1 MVSVQCGF
9 FFFVIWNR
17 ITASNVHSKKKKDP
31 NKQKLKRFNRTLL
44 YYDANTQ
51 YAKKQVSILC
61 VRVII
66 KEWSFEPF
74 CVQCCFTSTATVGTV
89 GEPSTATLT
98 FTQLLNSHTGR
109 CFSES
114 GLQRGAESLCS
125 GLLSPGL
132 FFQHR
137 FHRTSKLAEFQ
148 LNLKHAATP
157 SSSVCTVKV
166 SK

>member
-1 MVSVQCGF
+1 M
-9 FFFVIWNR
+9 
-17 ITASNVHSKKKKDP
+17 HSKKKDLNTKTE
-31 NKQKLKRFNRTLL
+31 KGLKKHF
-44 YYDANTQ
+44 YIMTQ
-51 YAKKQVSILC
+51 THNMQKQVSILC

-66 KEWSFEPF
+66 KECSFEPF
-74 CVQCCFTSTATVGTV
+74 CVQCCFTSTATVWTV

-98 FTQLLNSHTGR
+98 FTHLLSSHTGR

-148 LNLKHAATP
+148 LNLKHTATP
-157 SSSVCTVKV
+157 SSSVCTV
-166 SK
+166 SE

>member
-17 ITASNVHSKKKKDP
+17 ITASNVHSKKKEIQT
-31 NKQKLKRFNRTLL
+31 QKLKRFNRTLL

-66 KEWSFEPF
+66 KECSFEPF
-74 CVQCCFTSTATVGTV
+74 CVQCCFTSTATVRTV

-98 FTQLLNSHTGR
+98 FTHLLSSHTGR

-137 FHRTSKLAEFQ
+137 FHWTSKLAKFQ
-148 LNLKHAATP
+148 LNLKHTATP